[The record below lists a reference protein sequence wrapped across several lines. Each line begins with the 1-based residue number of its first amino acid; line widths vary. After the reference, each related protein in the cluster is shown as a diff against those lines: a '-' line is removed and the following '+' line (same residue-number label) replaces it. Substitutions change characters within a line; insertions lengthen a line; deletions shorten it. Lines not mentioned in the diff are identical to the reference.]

1 MALTCYLVSSA
12 DTLFVDFGAGRA
24 ELSRQLADA
33 MSMSAKT
40 DDKNSNQYLIVEQAG
55 GFID

>member
-1 MALTCYLVSSA
+1 MILINRIFSSA